1 MRQKEI
7 LKFTFLVHEST
18 PMGDIAKTALR
29 AAMEA
34 GDFNLSGNMIDTLVL
49 AADLKQT
56 AFSRSNEVAPVV
68 SNDKPTALMM
78 MDTAANLI
86 ADGKLHRNPLAI
98 WKWLRFAREGANELG
113 LKKQSPSATARG
125 PHVSPEM
132 KLR

>member
-7 LKFTFLVHEST
+7 LKFSFLVHENT

-34 GDFNLSGNMIDTLVL
+34 GDFNLAGNMVDTLVM

-78 MDTAANLI
+78 METSSNLL
-86 ADGKLHRNPLAI
+86 ADGNIRKNPMAI
-98 WKWLRFAREGANELG
+98 WKWNRFAREGASDLG

-125 PHVSPEM
+125 PHVNQNM
-132 KLR
+132 TLR